1 MKRAFL
7 HGFGWYGIIVFVVA
21 GVRLALQQFIYHGTV
36 VIFSIIAAL
45 VAIAAFQMANPLPP
59 SRSWVHAIGGWLLG
73 FASSYLAFAIAV
85 LVADYIYSRHA
96 I

>member
-7 HGFGWYGIIVFVVA
+7 HGFGWYAIIVFVVA

-45 VAIAAFQMANPLPP
+45 AAIAAFQMASPLPP
-59 SRSWVHAIGGWLLG
+59 SRSWVQAIVGWLFG
-73 FASSYLAFAIAV
+73 FASSYVAFAITV
-85 LVADYIYSRHA
+85 LVADYIYSRYV